1 MIYVID
7 TSALMRFF
15 IPDGPLP
22 VSLEPALRNAAKG
35 EASLIAPEL
44 ILAESGQVLH
54 KKRRQKL
61 LEADELDALLDSL
74 LDLPIQLYGH
84 RNLLRSACALAT
96 ESGLTVYD
104 ALFLA
109 LAIRHNASLIT
120 ADDVL
125 RRAADQLD
133 L

>member
-1 MIYVID
+1 LTYVID

-22 VSLEPALRNAAKG
+22 VGLEPALRNAAKG

-84 RNLLRSACALAT
+84 RNLLRSACALAA

-109 LAIRHNASLIT
+109 LAIRYNASLIT